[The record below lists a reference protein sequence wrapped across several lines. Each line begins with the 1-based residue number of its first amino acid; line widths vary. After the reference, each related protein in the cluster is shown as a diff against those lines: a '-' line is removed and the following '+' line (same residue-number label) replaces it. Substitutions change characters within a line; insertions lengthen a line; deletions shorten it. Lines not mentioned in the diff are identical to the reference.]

1 MANLDVSWANW
12 GCRDGALYLYWYAC
26 SADARSGVACVNPA
40 EHVAHGRSE
49 RKVQPLAI
57 LPTNVK
63 QQVEEMFSQIGDP
76 IKMILVDEG
85 GKSELDQL
93 LSELDALSPKLSYHR
108 ATTSD
113 IARYGLEEESLPSI
127 LLEGPEGLS
136 RARFTGA
143 PAGHEFGVLV
153 QDIIDLSQ
161 GKIELSEATKRYL
174 ESLTEDVH
182 LQVFTTPT

>member
-1 MANLDVSWANW
+1 MAATK
-12 GCRDGALYLYWYAC
+12 GRC
-26 SADARSGVACVNPA
+26 SL
-40 EHVAHGRSE
+40 
-49 RKVQPLAI
+49 LAI

-63 QQVEEMFSQIGDP
+63 QQVEEMFAEIGEP

-85 GKSELDQL
+85 GSSELDQL
-93 LSELDALSPKLSYHR
+93 LTELDELSPKLSYQR
-108 ATTSD
+108 AGVAD
-113 IARYGLEEESLPSI
+113 AGRYGLVEESLPSI

-143 PAGHEFGVLV
+143 PAGHEFGVLI
-153 QDIIDLSQ
+153 QDIVDLSQ
-161 GKIELSEATKRYL
+161 GTIQLSDATKQYL

>member
-1 MANLDVSWANW
+1 MP
-12 GCRDGALYLYWYAC
+12 C
-26 SADARSGVACVNPA
+26 
-40 EHVAHGRSE
+40 HGRDE

-63 QQVEEMFSQIGDP
+63 QQVEEMFAQIGEP

-85 GKSELDQL
+85 STSELDQL
-93 LSELDALSPKLSYHR
+93 LTELDSLSPKLSYQR
-108 ATTSD
+108 SGVADAS
-113 IARYGLEEESLPSI
+113 RYGLEEESLPSI
-127 LLEGPEGLS
+127 LLEGPDGLS

-143 PAGHEFGVLV
+143 PAGHEFGVLI

-161 GKIELSEATKRYL
+161 GEITLSNATKNYL

>member
-1 MANLDVSWANW
+1 MPS
-12 GCRDGALYLYWYAC
+12 
-26 SADARSGVACVNPA
+26 
-40 EHVAHGRSE
+40 HGRNE

-63 QQVEEMFSQIGDP
+63 QQVQEMFSEIDQP

-85 GKSELDQL
+85 GNSELDQL
-93 LSELDALSPKLSYHR
+93 MTELDALSDKLSYQR
-108 ATTSD
+108 AGVAEAS
-113 IARYGLEEESLPSI
+113 RYGLDEESLPSI
-127 LLEGPEGLS
+127 LLEGPEGVS

-143 PAGHEFGVLV
+143 PAGHEFGVLI
-153 QDIIDLSQ
+153 QDIVDLSQ
-161 GKIELSEATKRYL
+161 GQITLSDATKRYL

>member
-1 MANLDVSWANW
+1 MAATK
-12 GCRDGALYLYWYAC
+12 GRC
-26 SADARSGVACVNPA
+26 SL
-40 EHVAHGRSE
+40 
-49 RKVQPLAI
+49 LAI

-63 QQVEEMFSQIGDP
+63 QQVEEMFAQIGDP

-85 GKSELDQL
+85 GSSELDQL
-93 LSELDALSPKLSYHR
+93 LTELDELSPKLSYQR
-108 ATTSD
+108 AGVTD
-113 IARYGLEEESLPSI
+113 AGRYGLVEESLPSI

-143 PAGHEFGVLV
+143 PAGHEFGVLI

-161 GKIELSEATKRYL
+161 GEIQLSDATKRYL
-174 ESLTEDVH
+174 ESLTEDIH

>member
-1 MANLDVSWANW
+1 MPQ
-12 GCRDGALYLYWYAC
+12 GKEGAA
-26 SADARSGVACVNPA
+26 
-40 EHVAHGRSE
+40 
-49 RKVQPLAI
+49 LAI

-63 QQVEEMFSQIGDP
+63 QQVEEMFSQIDAP

-85 GKSELDQL
+85 GGSELDQL
-93 LSELDALSPKLSYHR
+93 LTELDVLSPKLSYQR
-108 ATTSD
+108 AGVADAS
-113 IARYGLEEESLPSI
+113 RYGLSEEVLPSI
-127 LLEGPEGLS
+127 LLEGPDGLS

-143 PAGHEFGVLV
+143 PAGHEFGVLI

-161 GKIELSEATKRYL
+161 GQITLSAATKSYL

>member
-1 MANLDVSWANW
+1 MPP
-12 GCRDGALYLYWYAC
+12 GKEGAA
-26 SADARSGVACVNPA
+26 
-40 EHVAHGRSE
+40 
-49 RKVQPLAI
+49 LAI

-63 QQVEEMFSQIGDP
+63 QQVEEMFSQIDAP

-85 GKSELDQL
+85 GNSELDQL
-93 LSELDALSPKLSYHR
+93 LTELDALSPKLGYQR
-108 ATTSD
+108 AGVADASG
-113 IARYGLEEESLPSI
+113 YGLVEESLPSI
-127 LLEGPEGLS
+127 LLEGPDGIS

-143 PAGHEFGVLV
+143 PAGHEFGVLI

-161 GKIELSEATKRYL
+161 GEIALSAATKAYL